1 LEDIVPEEVIFTWS
15 GGKDSAL
22 ALHEL
27 LNSKDFTV
35 KALLTTVNEDF
46 DRVSMHGFL
55 RKLLKRQAEELQIT
69 LEQIMIPM
77 NCTNDEYDGR
87 MRNVLEKY
95 LDHNIQTVVFGD
107 IYLKDVRKYRENNLA
122 KIGMKGLFPLWNQNT
137 EQLARKFLNLRFKAI
152 ITCIDSKALSRSFAG
167 KEFDEQFL
175 NDLPTGVDPCGE
187 NGEFHTFVYDG
198 PIFNNKID
206 FEKGDIVLKND
217 RFYYCD
223 LTPK

>member
-1 LEDIVPEEVIFTWS
+1 
-15 GGKDSAL
+15 
-22 ALHEL
+22 
-27 LNSKDFTV
+27 
-35 KALLTTVNEDF
+35 
-46 DRVSMHGFL
+46 
-55 RKLLKRQAEELQIT
+55 
-69 LEQIMIPM
+69 
-77 NCTNDEYDGR
+77 
-87 MRNVLEKY
+87 
-95 LDHNIQTVVFGD
+95 
-107 IYLKDVRKYRENNLA
+107 
-122 KIGMKGLFPLWNQNT
+122 MKGLFPLWNQNT